1 MCDKGA
7 IHSMRFDVL
16 YIGRRNKFFYL
27 IPKLATR
34 CPNSSKIICICPTLC
49 IDGAIRARKNID
61 SADLPIQFY
70 FYMPGE
76 ADGISSRQYST
87 SSSPF
92 LYPTFSPLGFLSSYL
107 TYFWT

>member
-34 CPNSSKIICICPTLC
+34 CPKSSKIICICPTLC
-49 IDGAIRARKNID
+49 IDGAIRARKNMD

-70 FYMPGE
+70 FLIYVVE
-76 ADGISSRQYST
+76 IWEQNYI
-87 SSSPF
+87 F
-92 LYPTFSPLGFLSSYL
+92 LGLVNNFPLAY
-107 TYFWT
+107 